1 MVANIQNLKVPTS
14 EEARENGRKG
24 GIASGKARREKR
36 TMAEILNLLL
46 SEKAGTSNMNCKEAI
61 VLRAIQ
67 QAIKGD
73 AKARDFVRDT
83 IGEKPTEKTQ
93 ASISLTQALVEFVE
107 VENDTSGSKDTEE
120 IPGVIN

>member
-83 IGEKPTEKTQ
+83 IGEKPTEKTVTT
-93 ASISLTQALVEFVE
+93 I
-107 VENDTSGSKDTEE
+107 DTSPFE
-120 IPGVIN
+120 IKVVE